1 MDAASQK
8 NSFYGITEISEKLGV
23 SQKLVRRHI
32 ASGTLQSI
40 KIGGVY
46 KIPSQSFHDFINYIE
61 LKSEELVALDSSEV
75 KPKNTSKPTNNYK
88 NNSKDDVNWVDVI
101 EDWENPKKSKLKTS
115 AQLSNF
121 LECR

>member
-46 KIPSQSFHDFINYIE
+46 KIPSQSLHNFINDIE
-61 LKSEELVALDSSEV
+61 IKNEELVALDSSEV

-88 NNSKDDVNWVDVI
+88 NNSKDRTF
-101 EDWENPKKSKLKTS
+101 EEKKELIAEIVWHWNTL
-115 AQLSNF
+115 QL
-121 LECR
+121 CY